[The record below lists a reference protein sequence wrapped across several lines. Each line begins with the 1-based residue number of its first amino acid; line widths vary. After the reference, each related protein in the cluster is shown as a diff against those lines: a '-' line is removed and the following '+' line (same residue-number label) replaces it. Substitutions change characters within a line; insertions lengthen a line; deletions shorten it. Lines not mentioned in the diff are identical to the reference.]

1 MQAIISI
8 SNMRW
13 CRTRPSQRYRASQG
27 ALHLTEHLFCIAE
40 TLGSQFAEMAKNEPM
55 LEAHSQIAT
64 YRGGRLRISW
74 RSAPTIEVPISTKC
88 LRREPHFTD

>member
-8 SNMRW
+8 KHALVQDAAIATLPREP
-13 CRTRPSQRYRASQG
+13 RR
-27 ALHLTEHLFCIAE
+27 ALHARIAE

-74 RSAPTIEVPISTKC
+74 RSAPTIEVPISTNAYGGIRI
-88 LRREPHFTD
+88 LRTVA